1 MKTIFFKLQFL
12 FIYFL
17 LAVLG
22 SSLLCGL
29 PLVGAIEGSS
39 LVGVLAGLLMVV
51 AFVVE
56 HGPWGVWA
64 GMWLQLWS
72 VDSVVM
78 A

>member
-1 MKTIFFKLQFL
+1 M
-12 FIYFL
+12 
-17 LAVLG
+17 
-22 SSLLCGL
+22 LLCGL
-29 PLVGAIEGSS
+29 PPVGAIEGSS

-72 VDSVVM
+72 VDSVAM